1 MELYTENKNKHNK
14 AVAEIMYENAEA
26 LGVDK
31 EVAYAVGLLH
41 DIGYIVNK
49 TKHGELGADI
59 VKRLGVKGDSVDAI
73 RYHGTD
79 PFEMLNKKKHKYI
92 SPMLCLLW
100 FADQSVDSSGNKVGF
115 DKRLYDIKD
124 RYGEKSNEY
133 KTSCR
138 IQVFLQAVFA
148 FDYTSSNSVP
158 NLLPL
163 NADEFINLVFFNENL
178 KNLA

>member
-73 RYHGTD
+73 RYHGAD
-79 PFEMLNKKKHKYI
+79 PFEMLRNINIFHPCYVYCGLQTSQLI
-92 SPMLCLLW
+92 V
-100 FADQSVDSSGNKVGF
+100 QE
-115 DKRLYDIKD
+115 IKLVLI
-124 RYGEKSNEY
+124 N
-133 KTSCR
+133 
-138 IQVFLQAVFA
+138 
-148 FDYTSSNSVP
+148 DYT
-158 NLLPL
+158 
-163 NADEFINLVFFNENL
+163 I
-178 KNLA
+178 